1 MSVEISG
8 VDALQ
13 KELERRF
20 GGENMR
26 RISDAALIE
35 AANNFL
41 TALKKELAT
50 FSGVPGTTG
59 ATLEEATLTEPYEK
73 NGVRTI
79 SIHWKGP
86 KSRYRIIHLTEYGTI
101 KNPNPKGKGA
111 IARALANAGAKF
123 RQDVQEALRR
133 GIANG

>member
-1 MSVEISG
+1 MSVEIKG

-20 GGENMR
+20 GGENMK
-26 RISDAALIE
+26 RISDAALKE

-41 TALKKELAT
+41 ESLKKELAT
-50 FSGVPGTTG
+50 FKDTG
-59 ATLEEATLTEPYEK
+59 ATVEEATLTEPFDK

-79 SIHWKGP
+79 SVHWRGP
-86 KSRYRIIHLTEYGTI
+86 KNRYRIIHLNEYGTI

-111 IARALANAGAKF
+111 IVRTLKNAESQYRKDIE
-123 RQDVQEALRR
+123 DVLQR

>member
-1 MSVEISG
+1 MSVEIKG

-20 GGENMR
+20 GGENMK
-26 RISDAALIE
+26 RISDAALKE

-41 TALKKELAT
+41 ESLKKELAT
-50 FSGVPGTTG
+50 FKDTG
-59 ATLEEATLTEPYEK
+59 ATVEEATLTDPFDK

-79 SIHWKGP
+79 SVHWRGP
-86 KSRYRIIHLTEYGTI
+86 KNRYRIIHLNEYGTI

-111 IARALANAGAKF
+111 IARTLKNAESQYRK
-123 RQDVQEALRR
+123 DIEAVLQR